1 MSMQRQKT
9 EYRMGTGATSLLMIF
24 IVLCLTTLS
33 ILALTTAR
41 NDLKMSNRAVEWTRD
56 YYQATDRVQGILS
69 ELDAQLSA
77 RQAQEPED
85 EYFAGLE
92 GVAVDGVDL
101 DYNPAERRLAFSVDA
116 GEDRYLRVEI
126 ECLSPGDGARY
137 RVVKHEMRYKN
148 EWEIEF
154 NRELFMGSG
163 EDMVTEDSA
172 SGGSIADL
180 EDMDN
185 LEWID

>member
-1 MSMQRQKT
+1 MSMRRQKT

-41 NDLKMSNRAVEWTRD
+41 NDLKMSERAVELAQA
-56 YYQATDRVQGILS
+56 YYQAADQAQNVLS
-69 ELDAQLSA
+69 ELDAQLSLQRA
-77 RQAQEPED
+77 DAPED
-85 EYFAGLE
+85 EYFAALE
-92 GVAVDGVDL
+92 GITLEGVDL
-101 DYNPAERRLAFSVDA
+101 DYNPAERRFSFSVDA
-116 GEDRYLRVEI
+116 GNDRYLWAEV
-126 ECLSPGDGARY
+126 ECLAPGDGARY
-137 RVVKHEMRYKN
+137 RVVKHEMRYSN

-154 NRELFMGSG
+154 NQELFMGSG
-163 EDMVTEDSA
+163 EDMGTEDGA